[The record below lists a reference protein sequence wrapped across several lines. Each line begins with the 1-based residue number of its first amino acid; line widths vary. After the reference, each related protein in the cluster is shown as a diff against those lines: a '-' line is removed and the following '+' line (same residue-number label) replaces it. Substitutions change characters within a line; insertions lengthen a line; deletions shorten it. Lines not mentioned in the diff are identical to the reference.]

1 MSHIN
6 LQKIWLKL
14 VSSLPAAK
22 QKEAESELLAGRSPD
37 TVRAIMR
44 KKSETVDK
52 KAALEKEKHRI
63 EKTIQQL
70 SQRLEL
76 IEENLASL

>member
-1 MSHIN
+1 MKQRGLLLTLEAS
-6 LQKIWLKL
+6 LKM
-14 VSSLPAAK
+14 
-22 QKEAESELLAGRSPD
+22 
-37 TVRAIMR
+37 II
-44 KKSETVDK
+44 
-52 KAALEKEKHRI
+52 EKEKHRI